1 MRKILAALFTCVAA
15 IVLVC
20 AGVAWSSTAATNLTS
35 QGATPI
41 MLNGRAD
48 VLGDTTSRQWV
59 EAIPERF
66 GVDVERVVSSSGGIT
81 DVYASDMTLGG
92 RVRLESGAFPPA
104 GEESDAYVA
113 SADTGSDLQTG
124 QFALFSPQV
133 QVLIH
138 PLDALNH
145 RDSYLGELQLRTTDP
160 AQVEEILAYLRAHV
174 GPAFRLDGQ
183 GYELP
188 ADASGADAPD
198 DGGVDGTLGGGASA
212 SDVSDVG
219 DSTEGDTSASDGIS
233 GDGASGSGGGAVSGG
248 GGGVVVTPSGA
259 DILLGWLF
267 MNPIVAG
274 AAALLVFLTVFAC
287 VRYAIRESRDVAIL
301 RLEGAGLPR
310 TLAWHAVRLAPCALT
325 GALICAAGLVA
336 VVAIALRSPFALPT
350 FLLVDLACAAG
361 LLALALLVLAL
372 TTALQNARYGVARII
387 AGKRPFAALTALQFA
402 LKYAV
407 LAVVLVG
414 IVQVSGNVRTLRQAD
429 AANDDWKRVEDTYFV
444 TMREIGQTAADQT
457 GDVVATRAFTRKA
470 DATYQAMRDEQGL
483 VLAYTTNF
491 SDMGDGRELWEV
503 NTGPDS
509 YTQEPWWSP
518 DGRTLVV
525 NENYLATWP
534 VHTADGTD
542 VRDLLAHDAT
552 GRTRTVLVPES
563 LREHESEIRQL
574 FLEGFAFQKLR
585 IHELVGEP
593 AGEAPLGLTQ
603 DDLRIKIIYVPDG
616 LGWFTYRSD
625 VAEQTGN
632 RVIDPLVIVDDHE
645 ADPDFYYAWMTS
657 SCFYEADPYDP
668 TRALRQTAARF
679 GADDMLNS
687 VYSVYD
693 QRADQLA
700 QVRSQL
706 MLGLLCGGM
715 LVAGA
720 VLCVYLFA
728 TCWYVQ
734 HRRQVMVRRLHGWP
748 MVRIAGPMIALSVA
762 LSAALALAWPGE
774 LALGVRLVLPT
785 ADLLVTLACCWLA
798 QRTQVALALKG
809 EG

>member
-1 MRKILAALFTCVAA
+1 MRKILAALFTCVTA
-15 IVLVC
+15 IVLMCV
-20 AGVAWSSTAATNLTS
+20 GVAWSSTAATNLTS
-35 QGATPI
+35 QGTTPI
-41 MLNGRAD
+41 MLAGRAD
-48 VLGDTTSRQWV
+48 VLNGTLARQWV
-59 EAIPERF
+59 EAIPEQF
-66 GVDVERVVSSSGGIT
+66 GVDVERVVSSSAGLT

-92 RVRLESGAFPPA
+92 RVRLESGAFPLVD
-104 GEESDAYVA
+104 EESDAYVA
-113 SADTGSDLQTG
+113 SADTGSELQTG
-124 QFALFSPQV
+124 SFALFSPQT

-138 PLDALNH
+138 PLDALAH
-145 RDSYLGELQLRTTDP
+145 RDSYLGELHLRTTDS
-160 AQVEEILAYLRAHV
+160 AKVEEILAYLRAHV

-183 GYELP
+183 SYEP
-188 ADASGADAPD
+188 SADASGASAPVE
-198 DGGVDGTLGGGASA
+198 DGVLPTGVAS
-212 SDVSDVG
+212 
-219 DSTEGDTSASDGIS
+219 
-233 GDGASGSGGGAVSGG
+233 GASGSDASDFAGDASASADSSSGSAVSGG

-274 AAALLVFLTVFAC
+274 AAALLFFLTVFAC

-301 RLEGAGLPR
+301 RLGGAGLPR
-310 TLAWHAVRLAPCALT
+310 TLVWHAARLAPCALT
-325 GALICAAGLVA
+325 SAVIGAAGLIIA
-336 VVAIALRSPFALPT
+336 VGVVLRSPFALPA

-361 LLALALLVLAL
+361 LLTLALLVLAL
-372 TTALQNARYGVARII
+372 TTALQNARYGVARVI
-387 AGKRPFAALTALQFA
+387 AGKRPFAALTTLQFV

-414 IVQVSGNVRTLRQAD
+414 VVQVSGNVRTLRQAD
-429 AANDDWKRVEDTYFV
+429 AANDDWKRVEDTYYV
-444 TMREIGQTAADQT
+444 AVKDVGQTAAEQT
-457 GDVVATRAFTRKA
+457 GDDATMRAFVLKT
-470 DATYQAMRDEQGL
+470 DATYQAMRDGQGL

-525 NENYLATWP
+525 NKNYLDVWP
-534 VHTADGTD
+534 VHAADGTD
-542 VRDLLAHDAT
+542 VRDLLTHDET

-563 LREHESEIRQL
+563 LREHEDEIRQL

-585 IHELVGEP
+585 IHELVGES
-593 AGEAPLGLTQ
+593 AGEEPLGLTQ

-657 SCFYEADPYDP
+657 SCFYETNPYDP
-668 TRALRQTAARF
+668 TRALRQTAERF

-706 MLGLLCGGM
+706 VLGLLCGGM

-762 LSAALALAWPGE
+762 LSATLALAWPGE
-774 LALGVRLVLPT
+774 LALGVRLVLPV
-785 ADLLVTLACCWLA
+785 ADLLVTLTCCWLA
-798 QRTQVALALKG
+798 QRAQVALALKG